1 MMICSMI
8 SLGLELQTDNW
19 NEEELPMCNMRNQVF
34 SAVQTL
40 IAQGCQEFIT
50 TCEYGA
56 ALWAAEAVVVLKQFN
71 DVKLRVMIPY
81 EEQTSRWPESF
92 RDRYFSVHQ
101 KADAVE
107 LVDTGF
113 EEGCYE
119 KTHRMMIEQCDIVV
133 FFGAE
138 KSFNELAA
146 FAAEHEVKAV
156 YCPFDT

>member
-1 MMICSMI
+1 MICSMI

-34 SAVQTL
+34 SAVQAL

-56 ALWAAEAVVVLKQFN
+56 TLWAAEAVVVLKQFN

-119 KTHRMMIEQCDIVV
+119 K
-133 FFGAE
+133 
-138 KSFNELAA
+138 SFNELAA

>member
-1 MMICSMI
+1 M
-8 SLGLELQTDNW
+8 
-19 NEEELPMCNMRNQVF
+19 
-34 SAVQTL
+34 

-81 EEQTSRWPESF
+81 EEQTSRWPEPF

-107 LVDTGF
+107 LVDTRF
-113 EEGCYE
+113 EEECYE
-119 KTHRMMIEQCDIVV
+119 KAHRMMIEKSDIVV

>member
-19 NEEELPMCNMRNQVF
+19 NEEELP
-34 SAVQTL
+34 
-40 IAQGCQEFIT
+40 
-50 TCEYGA
+50 
-56 ALWAAEAVVVLKQFN
+56 
-71 DVKLRVMIPY
+71 
-81 EEQTSRWPESF
+81 
-92 RDRYFSVHQ
+92 
-101 KADAVE
+101 
-107 LVDTGF
+107 
-113 EEGCYE
+113 
-119 KTHRMMIEQCDIVV
+119 IVV